1 MSDKSK
7 NSTASTPDQL
17 VNSGISA
24 TVELSEQD
32 MVGVSGGFLKYE
44 LKIDGIN
51 GYRATKID

>member
-7 NSTASTPDQL
+7 NSTAFTPDQL
-17 VNSGISA
+17 VNSGIRA

-32 MVGVSGGFLKYE
+32 LVGVSGGFLKYE
-44 LKIDGIN
+44 RDGIN